1 MLSTANE
8 FLTIEDTA
16 SGNFLELLAHKI
28 RDEKNLN
35 DRMLVPND
43 DNKTITTLTL
53 ESYFKQIDNKIA
65 IQYLDIESQT
75 TFSILIIDSR
85 YLLVLEY
92 KDTDKENFKSKG
104 IAIYSNSEA
113 KVMSYTSIFE
123 KLWVKSESPEYKT
136 EF

>member
-35 DRMLVPND
+35 VRMLIPND

-123 KLWVKSESPEYKT
+123 KLWV
-136 EF
+136 